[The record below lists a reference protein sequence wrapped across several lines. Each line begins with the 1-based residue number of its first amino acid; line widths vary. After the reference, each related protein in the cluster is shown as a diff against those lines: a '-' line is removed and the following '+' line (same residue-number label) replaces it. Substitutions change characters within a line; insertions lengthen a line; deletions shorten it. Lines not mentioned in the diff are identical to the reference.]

1 MIIVDDEIQSAP
13 TLGRLA
19 YTMPAIT
26 DILGG
31 VPMETFSTHYLAN
44 ASENIEF
51 IVHVDNTAEA
61 TTSSCLETDE
71 TVCKVRYSMRYT
83 PLLHDISPS
92 NVFFDQ

>member
-1 MIIVDDEIQSAP
+1 
-13 TLGRLA
+13 
-19 YTMPAIT
+19 MPAIT

-44 ASENIEF
+44 DSENINF

-61 TTSSCLETDE
+61 TTSSCDSSSETL
-71 TVCKVRYSMRYT
+71 CKVSYSMRYT

-92 NVFFDQ
+92 NVYLNQQLSILVNP